1 MYTVLLWNFYP
12 HIKGGTKKIEV
23 DEREKKEIVYI
34 GSSLK
39 LSLFF
44 ILSPFLNYTA
54 VIFFFFFHRKSIFI
68 NLGSSLIST
77 TKGYRRETD
86 PFDCVRMNTTANG
99 LITSWIIVHTFTKY
113 FEQESYQ

>member
-1 MYTVLLWNFYP
+1 MYTVVLWNFYP

-23 DEREKKEIVYI
+23 DEREKKRDYLYRELVETF
-34 GSSLK
+34 SLLYFK
-39 LSLFF
+39 SLFE
-44 ILSPFLNYTA
+44 LHSRH
-54 VIFFFFFHRKSIFI
+54 IFYFFHRKSIFI

-86 PFDCVRMNTTANG
+86 PFDCVRMNTPANG